1 MSSSLN
7 IVLFGQTGSGKS
19 SVVNLIAG
27 SQIAGVSNRA
37 DGCTLSSKRYTLH
50 VNGRTFHIWDT
61 VGLDEP
67 DMELRAIEGA
77 CDLIHQLT
85 SQGGVDLFIFCIRAP
100 RSTAVLQAYYRLFYE
115 VLGRSSVPIASVI
128 THLEQ
133 EVDMEKWWERNAK
146 QLEKVGLKF
155 AGHAC
160 VTGLPNHIKYQESQV
175 KIRRLL
181 ESHNGD
187 GRFNMPP
194 EARLVEFSRL
204 FGLFSPLKGESR
216 RKEIMEVLMKR
227 CGIDGWMAEEL
238 AVKLDA
244 GLGAY

>member
-1 MSSSLN
+1 MNRSLN
-7 IVLFGQTGSGKS
+7 IVLFGQIGSGKS
-19 SVVNLIAG
+19 SLINLIAG

-37 DGCTLSSKRYTLH
+37 DGCTLSSKRYTFPA
-50 VNGRTFHIWDT
+50 NGRTFHIWDT
-61 VGLDEP
+61 AGLDEP
-67 DMELRAIEGA
+67 GREWEAIEGG
-77 CDLIHQLT
+77 CDLILQLT
-85 SQGGVDLFIFCIRAP
+85 SQGGVDLLLFCIRAP
-100 RSTAVLQAYYRLFYE
+100 RITATTQTNYRLFYE
-115 VLGRSSVPIASVI
+115 VLGRSSVPIALVI

-146 QLEKVGLKF
+146 QLEKFGLKF
-155 AGHAC
+155 AAHAC
-160 VTGLPNHIKYQESQV
+160 VTGLPNHIKYRESQDN
-175 KIRRLL
+175 IARLL

-227 CGIDGWMAEEL
+227 CRMNGWMVEEL